1 MLRYVEDLFAKGCG
15 CLRTRIHGD
24 FHLGQVLVSAGDV
37 VIIDFEGEPTKPL
50 AERRAKSSPMRDV
63 AGMIRSFD
71 YAAAITERDRKL
83 ASGASGEARAF
94 ELLRDFRRLAE
105 DAFLEGYVE
114 GRGEPLTANEKC
126 LIDAF
131 TIEKAAYEIAYEIA
145 NRPDWV
151 DVPLRGL
158 ASPLERIP
166 AKEPAYG

>member
-1 MLRYVEDLFAKGCG
+1 L
-15 CLRTRIHGD
+15 
-24 FHLGQVLVSAGDV
+24 
-37 VIIDFEGEPTKPL
+37 
-50 AERRAKSSPMRDV
+50 
-63 AGMIRSFD
+63 
-71 YAAAITERDRKL
+71 
-83 ASGASGEARAF
+83 

-158 ASPLERIP
+158 AFPLEHIP
-166 AKEPAYG
+166 AKEPAHG

>member
-1 MLRYVEDLFAKGCG
+1 
-15 CLRTRIHGD
+15 
-24 FHLGQVLVSAGDV
+24 
-37 VIIDFEGEPTKPL
+37 
-50 AERRAKSSPMRDV
+50 MRDV

-151 DVPLRGL
+151 DIPLRGL
-158 ASPLERIP
+158 DSLLERIP
-166 AKEPAYG
+166 AKEPACG